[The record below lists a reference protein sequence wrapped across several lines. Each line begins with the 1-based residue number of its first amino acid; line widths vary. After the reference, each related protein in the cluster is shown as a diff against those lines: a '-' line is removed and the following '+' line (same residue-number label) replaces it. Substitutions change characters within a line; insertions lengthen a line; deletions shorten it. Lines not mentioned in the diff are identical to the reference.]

1 MAKSYQLSYYPETCE
16 VEMYDIKNRR
26 MFLKRCKYE
35 DLQADQLY
43 LGSTI
48 TVYGRQLKL
57 VDYGDDFTRNSLAS
71 NSERTIAVVPPAG
84 MPHLGKITNAIVRS
98 RFIISEMRMVQLSK
112 AEAEEFAGGDAGLAQ
127 SLVSGAS
134 SVLEIMGNNAIGSWL
149 NLLGPSSNPKSLE
162 AVFGVRCY
170 GSADTAA
177 AARDRAFFFAAEGRN
192 TGRVSSVGDRP
203 TSLCLVKPHAMAA
216 GYAGLVLDQVM
227 GKFHVTA
234 LEMFNLDR
242 ANATEF
248 YEVYKGVTPE
258 YNAMVEELISSPF
271 LAIEVADPDGGNPVE
286 GLRALCGPADPEIA
300 RVLRGGSLRAQ
311 FGQDKVKNG
320 VHCTDLPEDGSLECE
335 FFFSILCS

>member
-1 MAKSYQLSYYPETCE
+1 MSKTYQLSYYPELGE

-35 DLQADQLY
+35 DLQAEQLY
-43 LGSTI
+43 IGSTI

-57 VDYGDDFTRNSLAS
+57 MDYGDDFTRNSLES

-84 MPHLGKITNAIVRS
+84 MPYLGKITNAIVRS
-98 RFIISEMRMVQLSK
+98 HFVISEMRMVQLSR
-112 AEAEEFAGGDAGLAQ
+112 AEAEDFARGDAALAQ
-127 SLVSGAS
+127 SLASGAS
-134 SVLEIMGNNAIGSWL
+134 GVLEVMGKRAISSWL
-149 NLLGPSSNPKSLE
+149 NLLGPQSSPKSLE
-162 AVFGVRCY
+162 AVFGVQCY
-170 GSADTAA
+170 GS
-177 AARDRAFFFAAEGRN
+177 AEGRN
-192 TGRVSSVGDRP
+192 TGRVSSAGDRP

-227 GKFHVTA
+227 AKFHVTA

-242 ANATEF
+242 ANASEF
-248 YEVYKGVTPE
+248 YEVYKGVAPE

-271 LAIEVADPDGGNPVE
+271 LAIEVVDPDGGNPVE

-311 FGQDKVKNG
+311 FGADKVKNG
-320 VHCTDLPEDGSLECE
+320 VHCTDLPEDGPLECE